1 MPPMPGTVQSIER
14 AAAVLRLLA
23 QSTRPL
29 GVVEIAHALSLPKG
43 TAHGIIR
50 TLHTV
55 GFVDQDERSGRY
67 QLGSKLV
74 RLGGHQLDRN
84 ELRSC
89 AMNWADTL
97 ASRTGESVRI
107 GVLDQPSQVTIVHHV
122 FRPDDSIQVMEVGR
136 LLPSHACALGKA
148 ILAHTP
154 SNGAWLK
161 DNTLE
166 AFTARTVTDGR
177 ALLGQLSTVRERGWA
192 SDVEELDSREAS
204 VAAPIRDHGGVVV
217 GAVAITGSTKALCDS
232 GRNPRPRLAAR
243 VMETARAITGELA
256 TRRE

>member
-1 MPPMPGTVQSIER
+1 MPGTVQSIER

-55 GFVDQDERSGRY
+55 GFVDQEDRSGRY
-67 QLGSKLV
+67 LLGTQLV

-97 ASRTGESVRI
+97 ASRTGESVRVA
-107 GVLDQPSQVTIVHHV
+107 VLDQPLQLTIVHHV
-122 FRPDDSIQVMEVGR
+122 FRPDDSVQVMEIGAV
-136 LLPSHACALGKA
+136 LPAHASALGKA

-154 SNGAWLK
+154 GTGARLK
-161 DNTLE
+161 EANLE
-166 AFTARTVTDGR
+166 AFTSRTVTDGR
-177 ALLGQLSTVRERGWA
+177 ALVGQLSTVRERGWA
-192 SDVEELDSREAS
+192 SDVEELSHGEAS
-204 VAAPIRDHGGVVV
+204 IAAAIRDHGGVVV
-217 GAVAITGSTKALCDS
+217 GSIGITGAPRAVCDG

-243 VMETARAITGELA
+243 VVETARAITGEL
-256 TRRE
+256 TRRRE

>member
-1 MPPMPGTVQSIER
+1 MPGTVQSIER

-55 GFVDQDERSGRY
+55 GFVDQDDRSGRY
-67 QLGSKLV
+67 LLGTQLV

-97 ASRTGESVRI
+97 ASRTGESVKVA
-107 GVLDQPSQVTIVHHV
+107 VLDQPLQLTIVHHV
-122 FRPDDSIQVMEVGR
+122 FRPDDSVQVMEIGAV
-136 LLPSHACALGKA
+136 LPAHASALGKA

-154 SNGAWLK
+154 GIGARLK
-161 DNTLE
+161 EATLE
-166 AFTARTVTDGR
+166 AFTSRTVTDGR
-177 ALLGQLSTVRERGWA
+177 ALVGQLSTVRERGWA
-192 SDVEELDSREAS
+192 SDVEELSGGEAS
-204 VAAPIRDHGGVVV
+204 IAAAIRDHGGVVV
-217 GAVAITGSTKALCDS
+217 GSVGITGAPRAVCDG

-243 VMETARAITGELA
+243 VVETARAITGEL
-256 TRRE
+256 TRRRE

>member
-1 MPPMPGTVQSIER
+1 MPGTVQSIER

-55 GFVDQDERSGRY
+55 GFVDQDDRSGRY
-67 QLGSKLV
+67 LLGTQLV

-89 AMNWADTL
+89 AMNWTDTL
-97 ASRTGESVRI
+97 ASRTGETVKVA
-107 GVLDQPSQVTIVHHV
+107 VLDQPLQLTIVHHV
-122 FRPDDSIQVMEVGR
+122 FRPDDSIQVMEIGAVV
-136 LLPSHACALGKA
+136 PAHASAMGKA

-154 SNGAWLK
+154 GTAARLK
-161 DNTLE
+161 EATLE
-166 AFTARTVTDGR
+166 AFTSRTVTDGR
-177 ALLGQLSTVRERGWA
+177 ALVGQLSTVRERGWA
-192 SDVEELDSREAS
+192 ADVEELSSGEAS
-204 VAAPIRDHGGVVV
+204 IAAAIRDHGGVVV
-217 GAVAITGSTKALCDS
+217 GSVGIIGAPRAVCDG

-243 VMETARAITGELA
+243 VVETARAITGEL
-256 TRRE
+256 TRRRE

>member
-1 MPPMPGTVQSIER
+1 MPGTVQSIER

-55 GFVDQDERSGRY
+55 GFVDQDDRSGRY
-67 QLGSKLV
+67 LLGTQLV

-97 ASRTGESVRI
+97 ASRTGESVKVA
-107 GVLDQPSQVTIVHHV
+107 VLDQPLQLTIVHHV
-122 FRPDDSIQVMEVGR
+122 FRPDDSVQVMEIGAV
-136 LLPSHACALGKA
+136 LPAHASALGKA

-154 SNGAWLK
+154 GIGARLK
-161 DNTLE
+161 EATLE
-166 AFTARTVTDGR
+166 AFTSRTVTEGR
-177 ALLGQLSTVRERGWA
+177 ALIGQLSTVRERGWA
-192 SDVEELDSREAS
+192 SDVEELSGGEAS
-204 VAAPIRDHGGVVV
+204 IAAAIRDHGGVVV
-217 GAVAITGSTKALCDS
+217 GSVGITGAPRAVCDG

-243 VMETARAITGELA
+243 VVETARAITGEL
-256 TRRE
+256 TRRRE

>member
-1 MPPMPGTVQSIER
+1 MPGTVQSIER

-55 GFVDQDERSGRY
+55 GFVDQDDRSGRY
-67 QLGSKLV
+67 LLGTQLV

-97 ASRTGESVRI
+97 ASRTGESVKVA
-107 GVLDQPSQVTIVHHV
+107 VLDQPLQLTIVHHV
-122 FRPDDSIQVMEVGR
+122 FRPDDSVQVMEIGAV
-136 LLPSHACALGKA
+136 LPAHASALGKA

-154 SNGAWLK
+154 GIGVRLK
-161 DNTLE
+161 EATLE
-166 AFTARTVTDGR
+166 AFTSRTVTDGR
-177 ALLGQLSTVRERGWA
+177 ALIGQLSTVRERGWA
-192 SDVEELDSREAS
+192 SDVEELSGGEAS
-204 VAAPIRDHGGVVV
+204 IAAAIRDHGGVVV
-217 GAVAITGSTKALCDS
+217 GSVGITGAPRAVCDG

-243 VMETARAITGELA
+243 VVETARAITGEL
-256 TRRE
+256 TRRRE

>member
-1 MPPMPGTVQSIER
+1 MPGTVQSIER

-67 QLGSKLV
+67 LLGTQLV

-89 AMNWADTL
+89 AMNWSDTL
-97 ASRTGESVRI
+97 ASRTGEAVKVA
-107 GVLDQPSQVTIVHHV
+107 VLDQPLQLTIVHHV
-122 FRPDDSIQVMEVGR
+122 FRPDDSVQVMEIGAIV
-136 LLPSHACALGKA
+136 PAHACALGKA

-154 SNGAWLK
+154 GTAARLK
-161 DNTLE
+161 EATME
-166 AFTARTVTDGR
+166 AFTSRTVTDGR
-177 ALLGQLSTVRERGWA
+177 ALVGQLSTVRERGWA
-192 SDVEELDSREAS
+192 ADVEELSSGEAS
-204 VAAPIRDHGGVVV
+204 IAAAIRDHGGVVV
-217 GAVAITGSTKALCDS
+217 GSVGITGAPRTVCDG

-243 VMETARAITGELA
+243 VVETARAITGEL
-256 TRRE
+256 TRRRG

>member
-1 MPPMPGTVQSIER
+1 MPGTVQSIER

-55 GFVDQDERSGRY
+55 GFVDQDDRSGRY
-67 QLGSKLV
+67 LLGTQLV

-97 ASRTGESVRI
+97 ASQTGEAVRI
-107 GVLDQPSQVTIVHHV
+107 AVLDQPLQLTVVHHV
-122 FRPDDSIQVMEVGR
+122 FRPDDSVQVMDIGAV
-136 LLPSHACALGKA
+136 LPAHACALGKA

-154 SNGAWLK
+154 GTTARLREA
-161 DNTLE
+161 TLE
-166 AFTARTVTDGR
+166 AFTGRTVTDGQ
-177 ALLGQLSTVRERGWA
+177 ALVGQLSTVRERGWA
-192 SDVEELDSREAS
+192 SDVEELSSGEAS
-204 VAAPIRDHGGVVV
+204 IACAIRDHGGVVV
-217 GAVAITGSTKALCDS
+217 GAVGITGAPRAVCDG

-243 VMETARAITGELA
+243 VMEAARAITGEL
-256 TRRE
+256 TRRRE

>member
-1 MPPMPGTVQSIER
+1 MPGTVQSIER

-55 GFVDQDERSGRY
+55 GFVDQDDRSGRY
-67 QLGSKLV
+67 LLGTQLV

-97 ASRTGESVRI
+97 ASQTGEAVRI
-107 GVLDQPSQVTIVHHV
+107 AVLDQPLQLTVVHHV
-122 FRPDDSIQVMEVGR
+122 FRPDDSVQVMDIGMV
-136 LLPSHACALGKA
+136 LPAHACALGKA

-154 SNGAWLK
+154 GT
-161 DNTLE
+161 NTRLREASLE

-177 ALLGQLSTVRERGWA
+177 ALVGQLSTVRERGWA
-192 SDVEELDSREAS
+192 SDVEELSSGEAGI
-204 VAAPIRDHGGVVV
+204 AAAIRDHGGVVV
-217 GAVAITGSTKALCDS
+217 GSVGITGAPRAVCDG

-243 VMETARAITGELA
+243 VVETARAITGEL
-256 TRRE
+256 TRRRE